1 MEEHRAP
8 IADHPLAGLSPLQL
22 ILSREALLSAR
33 LDEEMAKAARN
44 HDDIAAM
51 RAQLSTLRQELL
63 AEEARTHAARIAELK
78 VEENASAAHLS
89 QVNLDLK
96 KFRAEVA
103 EGVELRRGFE
113 RRNYNQDRGMILCFI
128 LPFLS
133 PI

>member
-8 IADHPLAGLSPLQL
+8 ADPAGLSPLQL
-22 ILSREALLSAR
+22 ILRREALLSAC
-33 LDEEMAKAARN
+33 LDAETAKAPVDRN
-44 HDDIAAM
+44 HDDIATM
-51 RAQLSTLRQELL
+51 RAQLATLRQERI
-63 AEEARTHAARIAELK
+63 AEQARTHAARIAELK
-78 VEENASAAHLS
+78 VEENASAAHLA

-103 EGVELRRGFE
+103 EGVELRRVFE
-113 RRNYNQDRGMILCFI
+113 RRNYNQDRGMTLCFI